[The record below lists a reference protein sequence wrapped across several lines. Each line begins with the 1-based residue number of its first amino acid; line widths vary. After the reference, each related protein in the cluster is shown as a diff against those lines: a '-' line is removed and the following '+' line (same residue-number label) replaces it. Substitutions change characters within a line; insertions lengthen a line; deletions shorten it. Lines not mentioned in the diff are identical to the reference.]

1 MATLTKANNS
11 TSLTNAGAWSPPQVP
26 TAADTLVFDSTLG
39 ANLTLSVGSG
49 TLYADRLVVGAV
61 SGALTIGTS
70 LTAPILADAF
80 DMTDATANLSLKTG
94 ISSPDGGMSVVAKPT
109 LTLFMA
115 PADSDVDVSFPLNA
129 GTPIVSL
136 NAAPSEGGL
145 VNYYAFNNTSL
156 TIGATENAY
165 IAAIGYMASS
175 NQSQLSKIV
184 IPGHPTL
191 PTSVTLK
198 AAAIGTLGVLSGAGL
213 SSTSSSVYAI
223 EIGNDGTIYFGGGWS
238 SVGSSF
244 AQSDNLF
251 GYDPVAQTVIP
262 IWMGLSGTCYC
273 LRKDNAGNIYI
284 GTSGFLTGNFASSG
298 IVRYN
303 PSTGLTTSL
312 GSGYPGGGYAL
323 DICPSS
329 TGLVYVGGTATAA
342 ADRTAV
348 WNPTTNTWSAL
359 GTGCSS
365 NVYAVAE
372 DGTGRIWAGGQFST
386 AGGVA
391 ANRLAIW
398 DPATSTW
405 SAATAGATNATFVW
419 SLQYDAVNNRM
430 YVGHSGTTFAG
441 IASPAVIYYDFGT
454 ASWVAMAGPTFSGRQ
469 IRWVAAT
476 GRLYLVDGMTSTP
489 IRYWDSAT
497 NTWNVLANQTGGTL
511 SSLAIDSAGTVW
523 AGTISTAVTAPVATN
538 GMIKCSSVGVVST
551 VPFTTRSVS
560 TVSAST
566 AFTFRGYAGT
576 NFGVTPILD
585 HAGGTATYTT
595 APGSDLCLQLLGGGN
610 SALTNGAVVEVRRGG
625 SLLERPSLTAQRGV
639 SFRAPND
646 PSLNYSGSDVAITP
660 SLGVTSVYGFYSD
673 ATRLRLSTVV
683 LSGEK
688 YVNLN
693 FKGSELILGAQASN
707 LTYVTGDFG
716 SANLTVGRNPFAN
729 SPSSVVL
736 GRPDGTPRRLEG
748 APREVG
754 PVTLGAPI
762 NISSRYFR
770 ANGSYVESPI
780 NAGNRINI
788 GTPGFTNIVE
798 WTSQNGMELA
808 EGGIG
813 TAHVRV
819 SDFSVFT
826 ALGSA
831 THIYSGVAPLT
842 VSQPAYSDAC
852 GLVMASGSGAL
863 TFTAPNIPVRFSP
876 VYYFTFLNTA
886 NNVFDSDLAPYRATS
901 ASQLAVA
908 GSGTLRVVRDVFA
921 SFAMLG
927 GNIILDYS
935 AASASAVNMMDGT
948 RALSLSTSGGSAT
961 FRGKPGADT
970 SQYLAGA
977 WTQSNGSLASGDTRI
992 ILEQNGAT
1000 SLSVSVAGISTA
1012 QPSNPVTALYI
1023 QGISGTATI
1032 RPRASTTGAY
1042 GMLSWA
1048 LLTDGLGDANWL
1060 ATTTANGNIGSA
1072 AYTSALPTSGGV
1084 GTENLFLVGGQ
1095 TQVGNTNGYALK
1107 ITPTAAGQAL
1117 DHTGLSLSISRQF
1130 VLCGAVGGIY
1140 TIQGT
1145 PGSAFQFT
1153 PRFIANVSNTELRL
1167 VTQLVPASSVAT
1179 SGTGVISFGSPTTT
1193 YVGVDT
1199 ATRYLNAAETRIYAG
1214 SDNLSPVISSGTV
1227 YVGAN
1232 ASVRLLGSGTGR
1244 TLSEFLTMQS
1254 FSRLTADE
1262 NWSIAGLELNNG
1274 ASTGLYEVYLDVAA
1288 TKTLTMARWN
1298 RDLLRPNSVSYTA
1311 GGVLVKRGA
1320 GTFRLGGIPLS
1331 TTVGPALRIE
1341 EGAFEIVMDGSNG
1354 PWNLPPTSVLLEL
1367 LAGRSC
1373 VLNSTVDHGFPWV
1386 IFGAGS
1392 VAKQN
1397 TNTVYARVRN
1407 SFTGGLTISAGEWDA
1422 AYRYACGDGN
1432 VTVSGGILRASAVAE
1447 DPYALEIAG
1456 NLVFSGGSLALG
1468 ADYVV

>member
-136 NAAPSEGGL
+136 NAAPSEDGL
-145 VNYYAFNNTSL
+145 VNYYAYNNTSL

-198 AAAIGTLGVLSGAGL
+198 ATDTGTFGVLSGAGL
-213 SSTSSSVYAI
+213 SSTSSSVWAI

-284 GTSGFLTGNFASSG
+284 GTSGFLTGNFASNG

-312 GSGYPGGGYAL
+312 GSGYPGGAYAYAL

-329 TGLVYVGGTATAA
+329 TGLVYVVGTADQS

-348 WNPTTNTWSAL
+348 WNPTTNVWSAL
-359 GTGCSS
+359 GTGCDSV
-365 NVYAVAE
+365 VYAVAE
-372 DGTGRIWAGGQFST
+372 DGTGRIWAGGLFTT

-405 SAATAGATNATFVW
+405 SAATAGATNATFVR

-430 YVGHSGTTFAG
+430 YVGYSGTTFAG

-454 ASWVAMAGPTFSGRQ
+454 ASWVAMAGPTSSGRQ

-476 GRLYLVDGMTSTP
+476 GRLYLVDGITSTP

-511 SSLAIDSAGTVW
+511 GSLAIDSAGTVW
-523 AGTISTAVTAPVATN
+523 AGTLSTAFTAPVATN
-538 GMIKCSSVGVVST
+538 GFIQCSSAGVISS
-551 VPFTTRSVS
+551 VPFATQQVATGY
-560 TVSAST
+560 ALT

-576 NFGVTPILD
+576 NFGVTPILN
-585 HAGGTATYTT
+585 HAGGTATYTM
-595 APGSDLCLQLLGGGN
+595 APGSDLCLQLLGGG
-610 SALTNGAVVEVRRGG
+610 STAVANGAVVQVRRGG
-625 SLLERPSLTAQRGV
+625 SLLERPTLTAQRGA
-639 SFRAPND
+639 SFRQPND
-646 PSLNYSGSDVAITP
+646 ASLQLSGPVVSLTP
-660 SLGVTSVYGFYSD
+660 TASSGVYPLFSD
-673 ATRLRLSTVV
+673 ATRLDLSTAVV
-683 LSGEK
+683 PGSK
-688 YVNLN
+688 YINLN
-693 FKGSELILGAQASN
+693 FKGSELVLGAQGTN
-707 LTYVTGDFG
+707 YTYVTGNFG
-716 SANLTVGRNPFAN
+716 SANVTVGLNPGAN
-729 SPSSVVL
+729 NLNEVYL
-736 GRPDGTPRRLEG
+736 GYTTTAVPRPLRGE
-748 APREVG
+748 PREMG
-754 PVTLGAPI
+754 PVTLGGSI
-762 NISSRYFR
+762 VLESRYFR
-770 ANGSYVESPI
+770 ANNTYVLSPI
-780 NAGNRINI
+780 NAGQRIAF
-788 GTPGFTNIVE
+788 GTLSGTNIVE
-798 WTSQNGMELA
+798 WTSPSDVLLNGFAGL
-808 EGGIG
+808 
-813 TAHVRV
+813 VRV
-819 SDFSVFT
+819 PSFGSFT

-831 THIYSGVAPLT
+831 THAYSGAGAIT
-842 VSQPAYSDAC
+842 VSVPPASATL
-852 GLVMASGSGAL
+852 GLATTSGAGAL
-863 TFTAPNIPVRFSP
+863 TYNAALSPQTTAQAFNFTL
-876 VYYFTFLNTA
+876 LNTA
-886 NNVFDSDLAPYRATS
+886 DNKLDADLAPVRG
-901 ASQLAVA
+901 VA
-908 GSGTLRVVRDVFA
+908 ANTVRVSGTGTLRVIRDVYATFDLA
-921 SFAMLG
+921 A
-927 GNIILDYS
+927 GNVIFDYS
-935 AASASAVNMMDGT
+935 GASASAVNMISPLRGITLSAFGGT
-948 RALSLSTSGGSAT
+948 AT
-961 FRGKPGADT
+961 FLGKPGLAT

-977 WTQSNGSLASGDTRI
+977 FAQLGTVNSGDTTI
-992 ILEQNGAT
+992 ILSLNGAP
-1000 SLSVSVAGISTA
+1000 SLSLNVASISVS
-1012 QPSNPVTALYI
+1012 QPSNPTSPLYI
-1023 QGISGTATI
+1023 QGISGSASIRARAT
-1032 RPRASTTGAY
+1032 TVGAN

-1048 LLTDGLGDANWL
+1048 LLTDGLGDASWL
-1060 ATTTANGNIGSA
+1060 ASVTASADIGA
-1072 AYTSALPTSGGV
+1072 TAFTGALPTSGGV
-1084 GTENLFLVGGQ
+1084 GTENFFLNGAQ

-1167 VTQLVPASSVAT
+1167 VTQLLPGLSVAT
-1179 SGTGVISFGSPTTT
+1179 SGTGVVSFGSPTTT

-1199 ATRYLNAAETRIYAG
+1199 AIRYLNAVETRIYAG
-1214 SDNLSPVISSGTV
+1214 TDNLAPVLTSGAV
-1227 YVGAN
+1227 WVGGN
-1232 ASVRLLGSGTGR
+1232 AAVRLSGAGTGR
-1244 TLSEFLTMQS
+1244 TLASFLRMQQ
-1254 FSRLTADE
+1254 FSRLTVDDD
-1262 NWSIAGLELNNG
+1262 WTIAGFE
-1274 ASTGLYEVYLDVAA
+1274 ATTTSISVFSEIYIDVPA
-1288 TKTLTMARWN
+1288 TKTLYMQRWN
-1298 RDLLRPNSVSYTA
+1298 NTATTPTSVTYAT
-1311 GGVLVKRGA
+1311 GTVFVKRGA
-1320 GTFRLGGIPLS
+1320 GAFRLLGIPLS
-1331 TTVGPALRIE
+1331 RSIGPAMRVE
-1341 EGAFEIVMDGSNG
+1341 EGSLEIAMDGTYG
-1354 PWNLPPTSVLLEL
+1354 PWGIGPTCVVLEL
-1367 LAGRSC
+1367 LAGRPLT
-1373 VLNSTVDHGFPWV
+1373 LNSSVDHDFPWV

-1392 VAKQN
+1392 VTKQN
-1397 TNTVYARVRN
+1397 TNTVYVR
-1407 SFTGGLTISAGEWDA
+1407 SRTSYTGGLTISAGEFNA